1 MIGRMLQQLGYTELK
16 NVADPKTPTN
26 KYAFL
31 TSETIDK
38 ADEDS
43 MFTFEQN
50 EALSLNKQSIIDYYN
65 NPDPAFS
72 DLKILIIGNAVAE
85 GITLKRTDFMHIYSF
100 PYNISKMLQLLARA
114 NRNCVFPEDSLGR
127 RGFIT
132 PYLYLSIID
141 RPSAGIVAAG
151 TTIFPLN
158 QEWQDHNRQGL
169 VTVDDQRKNLEDAI
183 IENDSFLPHL
193 FAIKGAAFDN

>member
-1 MIGRMLQQLGYTELK
+1 MIENFK
-16 NVADPKTPTN
+16 PKRN
-26 KYAFL
+26 
-31 TSETIDK
+31 
-38 ADEDS
+38 
-43 MFTFEQN
+43 TFG
-50 EALSLNKQSIIDYYN
+50 ARD
-65 NPDPAFS
+65 

-100 PYNISKMLQLLARA
+100 PYNMSKLLQLLARA
-114 NRNCVFPEDSLGR
+114 NRNCVFPEDQYGR

-141 RPSAGIVAAG
+141 RPAAGITAAG
-151 TTIFPLN
+151 NNIFPHI
-158 QEWQDHNRQGL
+158 QDWQDHNSHRDL
-169 VTVDDQRKNLEDAI
+169 ITVKDQRNDLEDAI